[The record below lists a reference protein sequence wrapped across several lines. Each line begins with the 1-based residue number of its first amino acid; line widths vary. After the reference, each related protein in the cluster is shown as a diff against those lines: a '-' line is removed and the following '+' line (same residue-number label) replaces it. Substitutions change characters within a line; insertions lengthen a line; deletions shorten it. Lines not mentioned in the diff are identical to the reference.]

1 MLTFPVYHV
10 TKDTCNIHN
19 HLGNGGS
26 EGPRGNWKDN
36 SGEKGMLSFMEVL
49 QILVGLSDAAY
60 VDMASQHFIFASV
73 KLLKLAFLFILFYES
88 DLSTI

>member
-1 MLTFPVYHV
+1 MYHV
-10 TKDTCNIHN
+10 IEDTCNIHN

-36 SGEKGMLSFMEVL
+36 SREKGTVSFKEVL
-49 QILVGLSDAAY
+49 QILVGLPDEAY
-60 VDMASQHFIFASV
+60 VDMAPGHFDFASV

-88 DLSTI
+88 DLSTV